1 LLQLGQWNDLAQ
13 QRLSRL
19 HKLRCELL
27 YLLAKP
33 FELSTLH
40 CGYSSRGSR
49 TNSTIAKTPQAIPP
63 TGLALGLAESMG
75 LGGRSDAG

>member
-1 LLQLGQWNDLAQ
+1 MTSLLSHPLLQLGQWNDLAQ

-33 FELSTLH
+33 FELATLH
-40 CGYSSRGSR
+40 CG
-49 TNSTIAKTPQAIPP
+49 
-63 TGLALGLAESMG
+63 
-75 LGGRSDAG
+75 